1 MNKKKSIVVF
11 LYQNKNR
18 GAIVHKIHW
27 EANEKYTNETFLL
40 TLRATNRTN
49 TRYIF
54 VSSYIELML
63 TNCLALTASIIATTN
78 NERKRKRQR
87 TSRKGVVRSA
97 FFSHLKLTSL
107 CRVYVSEMTSRKSY
121 SWSTSGLKRVHQSI
135 TTAISRYRGPQR
147 NLRPCAVP
155 FRRNRKCN
163 AGPNYCRHQISLG
176 IGHRASSCR
185 SIFSYW
191 FYCSPFDVVDVVDVA
206 IYRLDEP
213 AGGGYVRVMVVS
225 F

>member
-1 MNKKKSIVVF
+1 MKSTEERDVSANFITFLREWKATSDQSNEYALHFCIVLYRIDVDKLFGVDRVDNCNDQQWAREKKTENVERR
-11 LYQNKNR
+11 R
-18 GAIVHKIHW
+18 GA
-27 EANEKYTNETFLL
+27 FC
-40 TLRATNRTN
+40 
-49 TRYIF
+49 IF
-54 VSSYIELML
+54 FPL
-63 TNCLALTASIIATTN
+63 
-78 NERKRKRQR
+78 K
-87 TSRKGVVRSA
+87 A
-97 FFSHLKLTSL
+97 FFSL
-107 CRVYVSEMTSRKSY
+107 CRVYVSEMTTTY
-121 SWSTSGLKRVHQSI
+121 SWSTSDLKRVHRSI

-191 FYCSPFDVVDVVDVA
+191 FYCSPFAVLDVA

-213 AGGGYVRVMVVS
+213 AGGGYARVMVVS